1 MAVRATLLASVCFGA
16 VLAVTAQ
23 REMAISAIQGNS
35 NMSPVA
41 GERVSTQGIVTGLH
55 RTGFFIQT
63 PDEKADNDPLTS
75 EGIFV
80 FTRTEPPKE
89 AAIGNLV
96 SITGMVEEYRPRNET
111 NTLPLT
117 EVSMQA
123 GRDSVKVISRGN
135 ALPKPVELSIKDLES
150 NKIDQLERYE
160 GMRVYVAAM
169 TVVAATGGRV
179 DIATSRSTTNG
190 VFFGVLKGTPRPFR
204 EPGLDIFDIAF
215 LNNAGK
221 EQLQKDFP
229 NLPIFDGNPQKI
241 RVESLGQTGS
251 TVIEAAANT
260 EIADLTGVL
269 HYAFR
274 NFTLLVDADSKHKQ
288 SSTIKP
294 VPMPEP
300 KAGQISVA
308 SINLEN
314 FFDDHDDPKIKE
326 PIASKEAFAG
336 RLKKISLAFRDVLTM
351 PDIIGV
357 AEAENLAALKRLADE
372 VNRDAVSSGKPD
384 PKYEAFLEDGNDG
397 RGIDN
402 GFLVKTTKLK
412 VIEVKQFGKDEK
424 YKHPKTGENVHL
436 NDRPPLMIRV
446 VTKNTAGGDFGLTL
460 FSNHLKSFLGYN
472 DPNQQDNVRMKKRLQ
487 AEYLA
492 KIVQERQKGDPKE
505 RIIVLGDF
513 NAYQF
518 NDGILDL
525 MGIVTGK
532 PAAKDAVFNFSPDIV
547 DPDLIN
553 LVDVIDQSQRYSYTF
568 DGNAQVIDHLLISVT
583 LRDHISGFGYARVNA
598 DYPDSYRNNTDR
610 PERFS
615 DHDAAVAYFS
625 MTPIR

>member
-1 MAVRATLLASVCFGA
+1 MAVRAALMAVVCVGA
-16 VLAVTAQ
+16 ALAVAAQ
-23 REMAISAIQGNS
+23 REMAISAIQGSS
-35 NMSPVA
+35 NMSPVM
-41 GERVSTQGIVTGLH
+41 GERVRAQGIVTALH

-63 PDEKADNDPLTS
+63 PDDQTDDDPLTS
-75 EGIFV
+75 EGVFV
-80 FTRTEPPKE
+80 FTRTAPPKE

-96 SITGMVEEYRPRNET
+96 SVTGTVEEYRPRNEP

-117 EVSMQA
+117 EISMQA
-123 GRDSVKVISRGN
+123 GRDSVKVISGGN
-135 ALPKPVELSIKDLES
+135 PLPKPVELTPGHFES

-169 TVVAATGGRV
+169 TVVAPTGGRV
-179 DIATSRSTTNG
+179 DIATSRSTSNG
-190 VFFGVLKGTPRPFR
+190 VFFGVLKGIPRPFR
-204 EPGLDIFDIAF
+204 EPGLDIFDIVF
-215 LNNAGK
+215 LKDTEKDA
-221 EQLQKDFP
+221 LQKNFP

-241 RVESLGQTGS
+241 RVESMGQTGG
-251 TVIEAAANT
+251 TAIEAAANT
-260 EIADLTGVL
+260 EIADLTGVM

-308 SINLEN
+308 GINLEN

-326 PIASKEAFAG
+326 PVVTKEGFAG
-336 RLKKISLAFRDVLTM
+336 RLKKISLAFRDVLTL
-351 PDIIGV
+351 PDVIGV
-357 AEAENLAALKRLADE
+357 AEAENLAGLKRLAE
-372 VNRDAVSSGKPD
+372 AINRDTVSAGKPD
-384 PKYEAFLEDGNDG
+384 PQYEAFLEDGNDG

-402 GFLVKTTKLK
+402 GFLIKTSKLR

-424 YKHPKTGENVHL
+424 YKHPRTGESVHL

-446 VTKNTAGGDFGLTL
+446 VTRNTGGDFGLTV
-460 FSNHLKSFLGYN
+460 FANHLKSFLGYN
-472 DPNQQDNVRMKKRLQ
+472 DPNQRDNVRMKKRLQ

-492 KIVQERQKGDPKE
+492 KIVQERQKADPKE
-505 RIIVLGDF
+505 RIIVLGDM

-518 NDGILDL
+518 NDGVLDL
-525 MGIVTGK
+525 LGIIAGK

-547 DPDLIN
+547 EPDLIN
-553 LVDVIDQSQRYSYTF
+553 LVDVIDASQRYSYTY
-568 DGNAQVIDHLLISVT
+568 DGNAQVIDHFLISVT

-598 DYPDSYRNNTDR
+598 DHPDSYRNDTNR

-625 MTPIR
+625 MTPVR